1 MISDPA
7 VLDSIPESGV
17 QLEGRF
23 QTPQS
28 QNDLSFRSNP
38 YKTHDALFY
47 GSIAS
52 FISGVLLLMSF
63 ASPYWLQ
70 SWEDTQSPFKNMG
83 LWEFCFYKFRHPD
96 YQFDHLFH
104 GCHPLY
110 GTEYRLIREK
120 LMPGWLMVIQLFVT
134 LALITSFL
142 GQLVIVCLLLRVPLE
157 WILRFE
163 WHFCGIALVC
173 KGVTA
178 VLLFLSVCIFGG
190 ECWAR
195 DWLLYPNYNYVS
207 WSYAF
212 AVFSSL
218 GHIIAAFFMFIDCQ
232 KAKERKEKN
241 KALIM
246 QMHGFTGTSTASSY
260 HIGGSGYI

>member
-1 MISDPA
+1 MQSEPEY
-7 VLDSIPESGV
+7 SIND
-17 QLEGRF
+17 RKRAHF
-23 QTPQS
+23 QIQIQKLLFLVS
-28 QNDLSFRSNP
+28 
-38 YKTHDALFY
+38 DALFF

-52 FISGVLLLMSF
+52 FVSGVLLLMSF

-104 GCHPLY
+104 GCHALY
-110 GTEYRLIREK
+110 GDEYRLIREK
-120 LMPGWLMVIQLFVT
+120 LLPGWLIVVQLFVT

-173 KGVTA
+173 KGITGKNVYIWCHNMGRISGFMNMIISCS
-178 VLLFLSVCIFGG
+178 LQNFNQRFLNISKV
-190 ECWAR
+190 R
-195 DWLLYPNYNYVS
+195 P
-207 WSYAF
+207 
-212 AVFSSL
+212 
-218 GHIIAAFFMFIDCQ
+218 
-232 KAKERKEKN
+232 
-241 KALIM
+241 
-246 QMHGFTGTSTASSY
+246 
-260 HIGGSGYI
+260 